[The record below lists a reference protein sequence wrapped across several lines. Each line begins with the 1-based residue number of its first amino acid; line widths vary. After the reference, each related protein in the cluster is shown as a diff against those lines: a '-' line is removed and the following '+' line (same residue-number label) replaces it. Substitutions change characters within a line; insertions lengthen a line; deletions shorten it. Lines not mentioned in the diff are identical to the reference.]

1 MANKTKLLKIEAQ
14 RAQTFLFKVPR
25 LADMDGANALLGD
38 LFRQRLPRALSE
50 YLSKPEIDSATIK
63 TLEAIEQELAASDP
77 MVSRNDEPD
86 VQKARST
93 QPPFSAQDRPSQLL
107 AEGLL
112 VRDGGRLWAL
122 VDEEDIEAAELAAA
136 ASIQD
141 RCPGLGYAFHVTD
154 LDEGQHQEMPT
165 SNATDLVGLPCF
177 RWAEDGGDEPAAG
190 TIEFKREDDQKD
202 TRAVARSTLIKR
214 KARRERDD
222 LWDVASLLRPNLPRP
237 SNNTDTVDFKD
248 IAAGRYL
255 AVIHIDGNSIGAR
268 SMSYASETRE
278 DDFIAKQAKMEKF
291 FFAMRSATRQ
301 SVAAGLNAE
310 FGDYPDH
317 YRLLM
322 LGGDDV
328 LIVCRADKALPLVCS
343 VARKL
348 TAFKLPDGEP
358 LTLGAGVAIAKPNL
372 PFHRLHQLAE
382 QLASSAKRI
391 GIDPDEKKRSVVDWL
406 VTTSSWI
413 DSVEAHRARW
423 ERVKY
428 TIDQQKESLVL
439 TGKPY
444 PVLAQNDEP
453 SLEALLKSAEEV
465 RTKFYSG
472 DDAGDGVRSQL
483 KNFLNELHKGKIFA
497 ELAWAGLPLR
507 LRECLDRSIPANM
520 PKPGLEGYGLW
531 MELDDKNAIHPTNR
545 NYRTWLP
552 DLIEAIELQ
561 QIGSQ
566 RARATDELSESDP
579 NQQKHGAPA

>member
-1 MANKTKLLKIEAQ
+1 MANKTRLLKIEAQ

-38 LFRQRLPRALSE
+38 LFRQRLPKALSD
-50 YLSKPEIDSATIK
+50 YLSKPTIDTETIK
-63 TLEAIEQELAASDP
+63 ALETIEQEFAASDP
-77 MVSRNDEPD
+77 MVNRNSEPNNSIGCS
-86 VQKARST
+86 VQS
-93 QPPFSAQDRPSQLL
+93 PFSAQDRPSQLF

-122 VDEEDIEAAELAAA
+122 VDEDDVEAAKLAAA

-154 LDEGQHQEMPT
+154 LDEEKHNQEIPT

-190 TIEFKREDDQKD
+190 TIEFKREGGRED
-202 TRAVARSTLIKR
+202 TRSVARSTLIKR
-214 KARRERDD
+214 EARRKRDG
-222 LWDVASLLRPNLPRP
+222 LWDVASLLRPNLPG
-237 SNNTDTVDFKD
+237 SSDNTDTVDFKD

-255 AVIHIDGNSIGAR
+255 AVIHMDGNSIGAR
-268 SMSYASETRE
+268 SMRYASETSE
-278 DDFIAKQAKMEKF
+278 NEFIAKQARMEKF

-301 SVAAGLNAE
+301 SVAAGLNNE
-310 FGDYPDH
+310 FRDYPDQ

-328 LIVCRADKALPLVCS
+328 LIVCRADKALPFVCS
-343 VARKL
+343 VAHEL
-348 TAFKLPDGEP
+348 TAFELPDGEP
-358 LTLGAGVAIAKPNL
+358 LTLGAGIAIAKPNL

-391 GIDPDEKKRSVVDWL
+391 GIDPDGKRRSVVDWL
-406 VTTSSWI
+406 VTTSSWV
-413 DSVEAHRARW
+413 DSVEAHRGRW

-428 TIDQQKESLVL
+428 TIDQEEVSLVL

-444 PVLAQNDEP
+444 PVLTQNDEP
-453 SLEALLKSAEEV
+453 SLEALLKSAQEV
-465 RTKFYSG
+465 RTKFYCEGESG
-472 DDAGDGVRSQL
+472 NGVRSQL

-497 ELAWAGLPLR
+497 ELAWAGLPHR
-507 LRECLDRSIPANM
+507 LREFLDDRIPANFQ
-520 PKPGLEGYGLW
+520 KPGVEGKGLW
-531 MELDDKNAIHPTNR
+531 MSVKANGG

-566 RARATDELSESDP
+566 RASEADELPESQP
-579 NQQKHGAPA
+579 KQRGQGSAT